1 MLKPKKMTSG
11 ILLALLLHGCGGSD
25 DETATVAPPVALPA
39 AEKTP
44 LIGEFINRTTFA
56 NPYAHIPA
64 QCYIET
70 SGGSQNAC
78 LFCHSNGAFKL
89 GLGNN
94 NPQAGYEP
102 IVGNLQLEYAFVAL
116 NYPHV
121 INGSVMPWEN
131 TLQPEK
137 LRAALRQAQGAN
149 NDPATW
155 DMQSYI
161 REDNWSAAY
170 QQRPASP
177 LDWDSGIDSPFR
189 LFPGLDPADL
199 PADADGFVRSSKTQ
213 NGHFHDGLGYQTGW
227 RSINFMP
234 YGIFTPHSGSVSGIY
249 LRLPKI
255 FMQNAQGHFDLAIYQ
270 ANLDLVARAIQDR
283 LRDDDKTYLGAASEI
298 NVRRGLYPLGTEIA
312 HPLHYVDV
320 AADGTDPNISPF
332 PGTRSRRVKEIRYMY
347 KYQSF
352 EPDSIAPGNK
362 DEAAPVYAHRQQ
374 GWIDNG
380 AGWYLAGYIEAAD
393 GALRPQ
399 TPSEL
404 TQCVGCHSGNV
415 YQFGAIHAP
424 MNSGTGNTI
433 DSTWSLPRQWR
444 DGGWA
449 EMDYFAY
456 RANPHAGAE
465 ETPGNATRQGD
476 PINRG
481 HGQGEFKFFL
491 DHVVGAS
498 LYGDMP
504 DAMEAFLAAHIQ
516 TLKGYSA
523 NWPEL
528 DTSSA
533 ERLLSSQQQRLRL
546 IRELTQRGDYL
557 DPQGRIQAALLYPP
571 QRASLDGAAGY
582 RQVVVTQRYDF
593 GKDVFADTPFTL
605 RYYRRAQD
613 AFTHQDGRAY
623 QLGEVIT
630 DRPIDPE
637 PTSFTYGFGIDTT
650 LIDENLPFE
659 QGGTYY
665 ADYVPLLE

>member
-1 MLKPKKMTSG
+1 MHLFTRFIYL
-11 ILLALLLHGCGGSD
+11 ILFAILTGCGGSD
-25 DETATVAPPVALPA
+25 NETISTPAP
-39 AEKTP
+39 EKTP
-44 LIGEFINRTTFA
+44 LLGELINRTTFA
-56 NPYAHIPA
+56 HPYAHIPA

-70 SGGSQNAC
+70 SGGTQNAC
-78 LFCHSNGAFKL
+78 LFCHSNGAFKR

-121 INGSVMPWEN
+121 VNGSRMPWEN

-137 LRAALRQAQGAN
+137 LRAVLDALRQAQGASIN
-149 NDPATW
+149 PATW
-155 DMQSYI
+155 NMQSYL
-161 REDNWSAAY
+161 RENNWSAAY
-170 QQRPASP
+170 QQRPGSP
-177 LDWDSGIDSPFR
+177 LEWDSGVESPFR

-199 PADADGFVRSSKTQ
+199 PADKDGFVRSTKAR
-213 NGHFHDGLGYQTGW
+213 NGHFHDGQGYLTGW
-227 RSINFMP
+227 RAVNFMP

-255 FMQNAQGHFDLAIYQ
+255 FMQNAQGNDDLAIYQ

-283 LRDDDKTYLGAASEI
+283 LHDGDKTYVGAAAAI
-298 NVRRGLYPLGTEIA
+298 PVQRGLYPLGTEFA

-320 AADGTDPNISPF
+320 AADGTDHAISPF

-347 KYQSF
+347 KYQAYD
-352 EPDSIAPGNK
+352 PAAVAPGNK
-362 DEAAPVYAHRQQ
+362 REDAPVYAHRQQ

-393 GALRPQ
+393 GTLRPQ

-415 YQFGAIHAP
+415 YQAGAPHAP
-424 MNSGTGNTI
+424 LNSGTGNTI
-433 DSTWSLPRQWR
+433 DSTWAFPRQWQN
-444 DGGWA
+444 GGWA
-449 EMDYFAY
+449 EMDYFGY
-456 RANPHAGAE
+456 RAHPQAATDA
-465 ETPGNATRQGD
+465 TPGSATRNGD
-476 PINRG
+476 PVNRG
-481 HGQGEFKFFL
+481 HGRGEFAFFL

-504 DAMEAFLAAHIQ
+504 AAMEDFLAAQIQ
-516 TLKGYSA
+516 TANGYSA
-523 NWPEL
+523 HWPNL
-528 DTSSA
+528 DTSNA
-533 ERLLSSQQQRLRL
+533 DKLLASQHQRQGLLR
-546 IRELTQRGDYL
+546 EFTQRGDYL
-557 DPQGRIQAALLYPP
+557 DAQGRIHAALLYPP
-571 QRASLDGAAGY
+571 QNASLAGAAGY

-593 GKDVFADTPFTL
+593 GKDVFPATPFTL
-605 RYYRRAQD
+605 RYYRRPQE
-613 AFTHQDGRAY
+613 AFNHQDGRAY

-630 DRPIDPE
+630 DRPID
-637 PTSFTYGFGIDTT
+637 TSPSSTFYGFGNSAT
-650 LIDENLPFE
+650 LIDENLPFA